1 MTGGTLEETPSPGL
15 QAGRAQR
22 LKQNRAE
29 NGGSSCRG
37 RGGGAQ
43 GCTLDSHA
51 WPESWEDSWRTWGK
65 S

>member
-37 RGGGAQ
+37 RGGGTGLHSGQPRLA
-43 GCTLDSHA
+43 
-51 WPESWEDSWRTWGK
+51 
-65 S
+65 